1 MNKLFAG
8 AVLLLALQ
16 AGVLEFPAGG
26 WPLSLLLI
34 GALLFVVFSVLYST
48 GGGNGN
54 RPTNCSEIN
63 KGGLGA
69 FVFIAVGFVALCG
82 IAWMLGYV
90 PPIQ

>member
-1 MNKLFAG
+1 MNKLFTG

-34 GALLFVVFSVLYST
+34 GALVLVIFSVLRST

-63 KGGLGA
+63 RAGLGA
-69 FVFIAVGFVALCG
+69 GVLIAVGFVALCG